1 MLDPT
6 CGSGTALRAAEYHD
20 AAQILGI
27 EINEDYAKRASTAL
41 EHARRMKRDNDG
53 LITKDSTRHT
63 AESDH
68 QQSPLDDLMDWSVN
82 DMALPF
88 CGRDMVRSLSR
99 WTLHYR
105 RRQHLLGRRERL

>member
-1 MLDPT
+1 MFVEENTRMLDPT

-27 EINEDYAKRASTAL
+27 EIN